1 LWHQK
6 KKEHEL
12 ESRIQQG
19 YNKDTTRIQQ
29 GYNQLKNEKREIRT
43 PTNACSSFGS
53 TNDANKGT
61 TCSSHKCGNKEA
73 SQDFMTISDNVVF
86 PLLQKKSKEIKSNQ
100 KKQKQ

>member
-1 LWHQK
+1 MNQN
-6 KKEHEL
+6 
-12 ESRIQQG
+12 QG

-29 GYNQLKNEKREIRT
+29 GYNQFKNEKRGNRT

-53 TNDANKGT
+53 TNDANNGT

-86 PLLQKKSKEIKSNQ
+86 PLLQKKSKEIRRYKN
-100 KKQKQ
+100 KKPKQANNSQ